1 MAVKLKSPAQI
12 EAMKEA
18 GRVSALALRRVGE
31 AVEPGI
37 TTAELDAIAEKV
49 IRAEGGI
56 PAFKG
61 YGGFPGSICASV
73 NDAVVHGIPS
83 RKLVLR
89 EGDIISIDT
98 GAIVDGWVGDNAWTY
113 PVGKVAPEVQRLLEV
128 GERCMW
134 EGLDNARPTK
144 RLGDIGHAVQSLA
157 EAAGYSVVRD
167 YVGHGIGREMHE
179 DPNVPNFGRRR
190 TGLKLLPGM
199 VLAIEPMVNAGT
211 RKVKQCSDGWL
222 VRTRDGKPSVHFEK
236 TVAITE
242 DGPVVLTTE
251 EGHPRPVSAYAPLR
265 SLAASTKARNRG
277 WGLVGRLLNSG
288 WAWLATKKGWSG
300 SSIISTRRSSG
311 ERPEITRPPS
321 TRASR

>member
-1 MAVKLKSPAQI
+1 MAVKLKSPAHI

-37 TTAELDAIAEKV
+37 TTAELDAIAERV
-49 IRAEGGI
+49 IRAEGGV

-83 RKLVLR
+83 KRLVLR

-113 PVGKVAPEVQRLLEV
+113 PVGVVSDEVARLLEV

-134 EGLDNARPTK
+134 EGVAQACPKK
-144 RLGDIGHAVQSLA
+144 RLGDIGYAVQSLA
-157 EAAGYSVVRD
+157 ETAGYSVVRD
-167 YVGHGIGREMHE
+167 YVGHGIGRRMHE

-190 TGLKLLPGM
+190 TGRKLLVGM
-199 VLAIEPMVNAGT
+199 VLAIEPMVNMGT
-211 RKVKQCSDGWL
+211 AKTVEGRDGWI
-222 VRTRDGKPSVHFEK
+222 VRTRDGLPSVHFEK

-242 DGPVVLTTE
+242 NGPLVLTTE
-251 EGHPRPVSAYAPLR
+251 EGHERPV
-265 SLAASTKARNRG
+265 
-277 WGLVGRLLNSG
+277 
-288 WAWLATKKGWSG
+288 
-300 SSIISTRRSSG
+300 
-311 ERPEITRPPS
+311 
-321 TRASR
+321 

>member
-1 MAVKLKSPAQI
+1 MIKIKSEREI
-12 EAMKEA
+12 EEMKKA
-18 GRVSALALRRVGE
+18 GALSKMALRHVG
-31 AVEPGI
+31 AMVRPGVS
-37 TTAELDAIAEKV
+37 TFELDQLAEQI
-49 IRAEGGI
+49 IRMHGGK

-61 YGGFPGSICASV
+61 YGGFPGTICASL
-73 NDAVVHGIPS
+73 NDAVVHGIPNPD
-83 RKLVLR
+83 VILR
-89 EGDIISIDT
+89 DGDILSVDT
-98 GAIVDGWVGDNAWTY
+98 GAVVDGWVGDNAWTY
-113 PVGKVAPEVQRLLEV
+113 PVGTVAPEVQRLLEV

-199 VLAIEPMVNAGT
+199 VLAIEPMVNMGT

-251 EGHPRPVSAYAPLR
+251 EGHPRPV
-265 SLAASTKARNRG
+265 
-277 WGLVGRLLNSG
+277 
-288 WAWLATKKGWSG
+288 
-300 SSIISTRRSSG
+300 
-311 ERPEITRPPS
+311 
-321 TRASR
+321 